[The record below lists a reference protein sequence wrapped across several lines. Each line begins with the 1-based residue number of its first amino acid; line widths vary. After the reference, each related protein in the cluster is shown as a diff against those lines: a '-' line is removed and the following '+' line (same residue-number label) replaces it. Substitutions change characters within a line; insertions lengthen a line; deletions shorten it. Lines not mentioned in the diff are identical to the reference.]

1 MDNFFRFFKRE
12 SAPLPSFIDSGSEKT
27 DEEAHE
33 DYGKAKSTGG
43 DYRENIVYVNS
54 PWAALNIAAVY
65 RAVNLLSSSAAT
77 LTIQYKRK
85 DRAKNYF
92 KLSDTKDGKRINY
105 LLGARPNDRMNSYTM
120 MKYTVAQLLLQ
131 GNAFIYPVRNS
142 FHEIVSF
149 ILCSPGSVTYDVYAN
164 QYKIDDITNGISV
177 TVGPKDI
184 LHFKNM
190 CLDGGYW
197 GMSTIAYAKQCLSI
211 TATSDGETLKR
222 FATGGRFKAI
232 LQDNTTVQGYGKYQD
247 EQLKNM
253 GMDIQDTLN
262 RGGDIL
268 AVYGDGKLTP
278 ISMSSAD
285 MQFWKAESLIS
296 VRLPGSSIYHR
307 VSLWTIP
314 MPTTR
319 V

>member
-43 DYRENIVYVNS
+43 DYRENIAYVNS

-211 TATSDGETLKR
+211 TATSDGETLK
-222 FATGGRFKAI
+222 
-232 LQDNTTVQGYGKYQD
+232 
-247 EQLKNM
+247 
-253 GMDIQDTLN
+253 
-262 RGGDIL
+262 
-268 AVYGDGKLTP
+268 
-278 ISMSSAD
+278 D
-285 MQFWKAESLIS
+285 M
-296 VRLPGSSIYHR
+296 
-307 VSLWTIP
+307 
-314 MPTTR
+314 
-319 V
+319 